1 MPTIVNSSDFKDEL
15 FIPNASIVPDIQ
27 VSTPSNQDKLSR
39 FIEKYERLLLVN
51 ALGMDQYN
59 LLMTNIDQESGKW
72 HDLIE
77 GKTYDGKRFDGLK
90 NIIVYYV
97 YVNFLKYE
105 EAQFSTTGL
114 DRSNAM
120 NATSVDPVYR
130 KVDLWNMFVEMYQLY
145 ECGCLSSFI
154 FLDFFFGEYK
164 TSFVSLY
171 QFLQDNSNDYDCS
184 YFKFY
189 RVQNILGI

>member
-27 VSTPSNQDKLSR
+27 TGGPSNQDKLSM

-51 ALGMDQYN
+51 ALGIEQYD
-59 LLMTNIDQESGKW
+59 LLMTNSGQLTGKW
-72 HDLIE
+72 RDLID
-77 GKTYDGKRFDGLK
+77 GKTYDGKRYDGIK

-105 EAQFSTTGL
+105 EVQFNTTGL
-114 DRSNAM
+114 ERSNAA
-120 NATSVDPVYR
+120 NSTSVQPVYR
-130 KVDLWNMFVEMYQLY
+130 KVDMWNMFVEMYQLY
-145 ECGCLSSFI
+145 QCGCLTSFI
-154 FLDFFFGEYK
+154 FWDFFYGEYK

-171 QFLQDNSNDYDCS
+171 QFLKDNPEDYSAD